1 MLFIDASLLATF
13 WCSSAPPKRSNL
25 GFSCF
30 DTMRLCF
37 TFLEQT
43 TPLMKALQTDEQAFS
58 AKTQWQKFHVILQY
72 KLYLKGIPIIWIS

>member
-1 MLFIDASLLATF
+1 MTCSRMLFIEASLFVTF
-13 WCSSAPPKRSNL
+13 WYSSAPPKRSSL

-43 TPLMKALQTDEQAFS
+43 TPLMKALQTVGQPFS
-58 AKTQWQKFHVILQY
+58 SKIPWWKFHVILQY
-72 KLYLKGIPIIWIS
+72 KL